1 MLFGIEVHS
10 YEQKA
15 VNFPGW
21 FAFSASSTFR
31 FQTPPATSGDISALT
46 GGPAT
51 RTLMAYRA
59 TLVMSSRVLAFRTRG
74 CAAGTLLT
82 GELGSF
88 ASWTTP
94 AYSE

>member
-1 MLFGIEVHS
+1 M
-10 YEQKA
+10 
-15 VNFPGW
+15 NFPGTV
-21 FAFSASSTFR
+21 ALSASSTLR
-31 FQTPPATSGDISALT
+31 FQTVPAISGAMSALT

-59 TLVMSSRVLAFRTRG
+59 TRVISSRVLALRISG

-82 GELGSF
+82 AAPGSF